1 MMADTTRNSQ
11 ITARYASLLG
21 RTVVVTGGASGIG
34 AEIVKAFAKQGCRV
48 AFLDI
53 QLDQGNSLTRSLTPD
68 VEHPPLFHCC
78 DLQDIA
84 ALRFEIA
91 RIHAILGPAAVL
103 VNNAAVDQR
112 HDFDA
117 LEPDDFDRMMRLN
130 LRHVVF
136 ASQAVLPQM
145 RRLGFGSIINM
156 TSGAWMRGTAAMES
170 YSAAKAGIVGF
181 TNSLAREVGSDRIR
195 VNAIA
200 PGLVMTER
208 QRSLW
213 YRDETAV
220 TAAMTRQSLPDPV
233 EPGDIAAAAL
243 FLASDDSRAITRQC
257 LLVNG
262 GSM

>member
-1 MMADTTRNSQ
+1 MTIDPLMGSQTTV
-11 ITARYASLLG
+11 RYPGLLG
-21 RTVVVTGGASGIG
+21 RTVIVTGGASGIG
-34 AEIVKAFAKQGCRV
+34 AEIVKAFARQGCRV

-53 QLDQGNSLTRSLTPD
+53 QLDAGNALTQSLTQD

-84 ALRFEIA
+84 ALRTEVA
-91 RIHAILGPAAVL
+91 RIHATLGPAAVL

-145 RRLGFGSIINM
+145 RKLGFGSIINM
-156 TSGAWMRGTAAMES
+156 TSGAWMRGNAAMES

-220 TAAMTRQSLPDPV
+220 AAAMSRQSLPDPV
-233 EPGDIAAAAL
+233 GPGDIAAAAL
-243 FLASDDSRAITRQC
+243 FFASDDSRAITRQC